1 MMKPRIWKIRTNIWI
16 KMTITMMIIWWWM
29 NRFKAT
35 IINNRYYRIRWKL
48 IAIIIY
54 RNQRLEKMIIM
65 KTKIKLCARRNH
77 QINKNMRKMIHYLST
92 VIIWIMIHKRYLKCL
107 IINKWHILIQPL
119 KIIIW
124 LTIKITL

>member
-48 IAIIIY
+48 KAIIIY
-54 RNQRLEKMIIM
+54 KNQRLEKMIIM

-77 QINKNMRKMIHYLST
+77 QINRNMRKMIHYLST
-92 VIIWIMIHKRYLKCL
+92 VIIWITIHKKYLKSL
-107 IINKWHILIQPL
+107 IIYKWHILIQPH